1 MNRLVRTIIGL
12 LLLALIAASYLGFV
26 SLGGTIFTVAL
37 AFLGLSLVLQG
48 LMAMPGC
55 EIMAIP
61 NLLMK
66 PWRRRIDIPCIAD
79 PSTWRTGFRYHK
91 DWAAKAE

>member
-12 LLLALIAASYLGFV
+12 LLLALTAAGYLGFV
-26 SLGGTIFTVAL
+26 SLGNTVILAVL

-48 LMAMPGC
+48 VMAMPGC
-55 EIMAIP
+55 EVMVIP

-66 PWRRRIDIPCIAD
+66 PFRRRIDIPCITD
-79 PSTWRTGFRYHK
+79 PTTWRTGFHYTK
-91 DWAAKAE
+91 G